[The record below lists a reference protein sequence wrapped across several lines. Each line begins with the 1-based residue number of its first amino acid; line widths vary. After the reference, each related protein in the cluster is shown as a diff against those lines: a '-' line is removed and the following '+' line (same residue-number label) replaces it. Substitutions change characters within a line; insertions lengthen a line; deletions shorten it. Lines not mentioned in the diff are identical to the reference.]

1 MLHALCHP
9 SHARLTRYVVESSD
23 VLSEQLRV
31 NVYDEHDKD
40 KVLFYKERF
49 LSDTE
54 IVDHLVHNPTSTIL
68 WTIHRPKRGWYLR
81 IRSPT
86 FPPKLFIQLSPV
98 TSKSL
103 YHTEGALSFITRTN
117 VPRPIRLS
125 PRNGG
130 VPVPNSISR
139 LSMSGGTRHS
149 VDRENLESVDLEP
162 PAMGASTSMS
172 YPPTSTNGTPPPPSV
187 LVHPPTPHRPR
198 DSHSSHASS
207 SSSSSS
213 SPSQPHLHPPS
224 PRQRP
229 PPTQLTNFLLTP
241 HSFAPQPAPPNSSI
255 WDKAMSYIKTHRPSH
270 SNSFT
275 LSRIP
280 NGVSL
285 FGEVQNPQQP
295 SSSSSLGRNGA
306 VERIPEEKQ
315 CDGEGVR
322 ERGGEIGS
330 LGGEL
335 NAAAAAM
342 SSVSLVNE
350 HDSSSSSPSSPPIPG
365 HSHHPTSSESTLMP
379 SAHPNQASAPHNQ
392 PQSQTREIDLIK
404 PHPLLIFHD
413 QTPVFTVRT
422 LHGILELDQGEAREM
437 GVDPAFWIAVGLA
450 FLGFLEERESYLA
463 ALSD

>member
-9 SHARLTRYVVESSD
+9 SYARLTRYVVESSD

-31 NVYDEHDKD
+31 NVYDEHDKA

-117 VPRPIRLS
+117 VPRSIHLS

-139 LSMSGGTRHS
+139 LSMNGARHS
-149 VDRENLESVDLEP
+149 DVEP
-162 PAMGASTSMS
+162 PTMDSTPSSTS
-172 YPPTSTNGTPPPPSV
+172 YPPTSANGTPPPAPPSV
-187 LVHPPTPHRPR
+187 LVYPPTPHRPR
-198 DSHSSHASS
+198 DSYSSQASS
-207 SSSSSS
+207 SSSTSS
-213 SPSQPHLHPPS
+213 S
-224 PRQRP
+224 PRQRGPP
-229 PPTQLTNFLLTP
+229 PPTQLTSFLLTP
-241 HSFAPQPAPPNSSI
+241 HSFAPQPVPLNSSI

-280 NGVSL
+280 NGVSI
-285 FGEVQNPQQP
+285 
-295 SSSSSLGRNGA
+295 LGQASQAGPGSARNGA
-306 VERIPEEKQ
+306 VERIPEE
-315 CDGEGVR
+315 ENGVR
-322 ERGGEIGS
+322 ERGGDIGS
-330 LGGEL
+330 LGGDL

-342 SSVSLVNE
+342 SNVSLVNE
-350 HDSSSSSPSSPPIPG
+350 HESPSISPPVPG
-365 HSHHPTSSESTLMP
+365 YSHHPTSSESTLMP
-379 SAHPNQASAPHNQ
+379 SSLSSRSDSNPAPNSH
-392 PQSQTREIDLIK
+392 PQSNPHQPREIDLIK

-437 GVDPAFWIAVGLA
+437 SVDPAFWIAVGLA
-450 FLGFLEERESYLA
+450 FLGFLEERESYFA